1 MHHVLHF
8 DVIDEGRIV
17 LRVWEKRTVRWMS
30 EKRKKQ
36 TVLDVLEVDI
46 RGELGEEVL
55 VSLVHREDF
64 ANKLQIDFFLVAYV
78 GLVVQRVCKRTHRG
92 EHRLHVRRLGK
103 KAYVTLGLLLQFAL
117 RVVHEHVV
125 DAPTHNSDIRGFH
138 ILLTHKSAFY
148 RTIKHI
154 TYCN

>member
-1 MHHVLHF
+1 MVHGSDGMHHVLHF

-30 EKRKKQ
+30 EKRGKQ

-78 GLVVQRVCKRTHRG
+78 GLVV
-92 EHRLHVRRLGK
+92 
-103 KAYVTLGLLLQFAL
+103 
-117 RVVHEHVV
+117 
-125 DAPTHNSDIRGFH
+125 
-138 ILLTHKSAFY
+138 
-148 RTIKHI
+148 
-154 TYCN
+154 